1 MRSSVDF
8 PLPFGPTSAVTQPG
22 RISRPAPCTT
32 SVSPYATVMPRAS
45 RADAAGDAGA
55 GSGSA
60 ARAIGAVEA
69 GEVTQVR
76 LA

>member
-1 MRSSVDF
+1 
-8 PLPFGPTSAVTQPG
+8 
-22 RISRPAPCTT
+22 
-32 SVSPYATVMPRAS
+32 MPRAS
-45 RADAAGDAGA
+45 RAEATGDAGD

-69 GEVTQVR
+69 GRVTQVR